1 VTPRDFI
8 HRLISHSVIESVLEQ
23 LVTWA
28 AAALEMSSNQPVLP
42 HVIIALNASDLDID
56 ELQWDP
62 DVATASVLESLSRTV
77 FKNAIFKKYAQ
88 FWRER
93 QRQIET
99 VQQLIES
106 YYTTIRVRVLA
117 IMALYCADV
126 LRLSV
131 FQQRSAQLWSKPKSE
146 VCTLTSPLPARWQ
159 EIGRPDSVCYSTP
172 RNSNPI
178 CSVHLITLPPLLIA
192 LSTSYK
198 PHSPTAQFR
207 WILVVTY

>member
-1 VTPRDFI
+1 
-8 HRLISHSVIESVLEQ
+8 VLEQ

-62 DVATASVLESLSRTV
+62 V

-117 IMALYCADV
+117 IVALYCADV

-159 EIGRPDSVCYSTP
+159 EIGRPDSVCYSMP

>member
-1 VTPRDFI
+1 
-8 HRLISHSVIESVLEQ
+8 
-23 LVTWA
+23 
-28 AAALEMSSNQPVLP
+28 MSSNQPVLP

-62 DVATASVLESLSRTV
+62 DVATESVLESLSRTV

-88 FWRER
+88 FLRER

-106 YYTTIRVRVLA
+106 YYTTIRVIVLA
-117 IMALYCADV
+117 IVTLYSADV
-126 LRLSV
+126 FRLSV

-146 VCTLTSPLPARWQ
+146 VFTLTSPLPVRWQ
-159 EIGRPDSVCYSTP
+159 EIERPNSVCYSTP

-178 CSVHLITLPPLLIA
+178 CSVHLITLPPLLTA

-198 PHSPTAQFR
+198 PRSLRAQFR
-207 WILVVTY
+207 WILVGTY